1 MQYYCL
7 RVAGAVMPMLVELLH
22 TCQEPAVVE
31 QTATASRELTDRQN
45 VSQVQRAG
53 IMLHD

>member
-1 MQYYCL
+1 MQGSDMQYYCL

-31 QTATASRELTDRQN
+31 KTATALRELTDRQN
-45 VSQVQRAG
+45 VSQVPER
-53 IMLHD
+53 